1 MRFAV
6 KPIMILLA
14 AVAGFAARA
23 HAHDDYMM
31 GMYVGRCPEPRHA
44 SFQQAWDLAESAA
57 ASDRSAFVV
66 VGSGPSME
74 PLYPSGTVLVV
85 RRVPYA
91 SLKSGSAVV
100 YVNREGKPVLH
111 VLVALTS
118 DGWRV
123 AGLNNPGADPGGVDA
138 KNFAGLVVR
147 AFIPDGPNPLAHVER
162 IAMR

>member
-1 MRFAV
+1 MTISV

-14 AVAGFAARA
+14 ALAGFAARA
-23 HAHDDYMM
+23 DAHDAYMM
-31 GMYVGRCPEPRHA
+31 GMYVGRCPEPSHA
-44 SFQQAWDLAESAA
+44 SFQEAWNRAESAA
-57 ASDRSAFVV
+57 AAERNAFVV

-85 RRVPYA
+85 KQVPYS

-100 YVNREGKPVLH
+100 YVNHEGKPVLH

-138 KNFAGLVVR
+138 GNFAGLVVS

>member
-1 MRFAV
+1 MTISS

-14 AVAGFAARA
+14 ILAGFAARLE
-23 HAHDDYMM
+23 AHDTYIR

-44 SFQQAWDLAESAA
+44 SFQDAWRLAESDADTE
-57 ASDRSAFVV
+57 SNAFVV

-85 RRVPYA
+85 QKVPYA

-100 YVNREGKPVLH
+100 YINRRGTPVLH
-111 VLVALTS
+111 VLVALAS

-138 KNFAGLVVR
+138 RNFAGLVIR
-147 AFIPDGPNPLAHVER
+147 AYIPDGPNPLAHVER